1 MKKNIKLS
9 VLISVSAIMAQAALA
24 KCETQEKFKIVR
36 TCSRVKAEVEKY
48 DKIEQEAIEKLR
60 PENWD
65 ELVKLERKIKET
77 PDNATPEE
85 KVLHD
90 TAARKYNSEVRECL
104 KPELEKEVEIEV
116 DPLTEES
123 LGRLMDSNDKWTV
136 AGCEVIMNFF
146 LEQ

>member
-48 DKIEQEAIEKLR
+48 DKLEQEARERLR

-65 ELVKLERKIKET
+65 ELVKLEENRENLSPEDKAIYQEGVKKYTSDVAECMET
-77 PDNATPEE
+77 
-85 KVLHD
+85 
-90 TAARKYNSEVRECL
+90 
-104 KPELEKEVEIEV
+104 ELEKEVEIEV
-116 DPLTEES
+116 ETLTEEG

-146 LEQ
+146 LE